1 MKKRNLLIIGLL
13 IAALG
18 VIAVGSLLAGRYSAS
33 LPEQLK
39 ILLQLPIPNLTPE
52 RREILEYLVFSLR
65 LPRII
70 AALLVGFALAMAGS
84 TFQAMF
90 RNPLVSPELLGV
102 MAGSALGVVAGV
114 MFEASAVVI
123 QLLAFA
129 FGLLAIVA
137 TLLIAKIYR
146 GGDRLLVLVMAG
158 IICTAIF
165 TSLGFL
171 IAYSADPDL
180 MGVGL
185 EYWLDGGLGLASR
198 AKILVSLPLF
208 LLGMAGMAV
217 SAKAMNVL
225 SFGEEEAA
233 ALGLNP
239 VYWRVL
245 AIVSATLVS
254 AVSVTMAGMI
264 AWIGLVAPHFGRLLI
279 GADTRSL
286 LPVSGLIGASILL
299 LADDASRSLFS
310 STLPLSLS
318 ISVIGIPMFMI
329 LLYRSKFGGLH
340 V

>member
-1 MKKRNLLIIGLL
+1 MKKRNWIIIGLL
-13 IAALG
+13 LATLG
-18 VIAVGSLLAGRYSAS
+18 AIAVSSLLAGRYSAPLS
-33 LPEQLK
+33 EQLK
-39 ILLQLPIPNLTPE
+39 ILLQLPVPDLTPE
-52 RREILEYLVFSLR
+52 RREILEYLVFTLR

-84 TFQAMF
+84 TFQSMF

-114 MFEASAVVI
+114 IFEVPAVVV

-129 FGLLAIVA
+129 FGLLAIVT
-137 TLLIAKIYR
+137 TLLIAKLYR
-146 GGDRLLVLVMAG
+146 GGDKLLILVMAG

-171 IAYSADPDL
+171 IAYSADPER

-185 EYWLDGGLGLASR
+185 EYWLDGGLGLANRSN
-198 AKILVSLPLF
+198 ILASLPLF
-208 LLGMAGMAV
+208 LLGAAGMAV
-217 SAKAMNVL
+217 SAKAMNVM

-239 VYWRVL
+239 IHWRIL

-254 AVSVTMAGMI
+254 AVSVTMAGMV
-264 AWIGLVAPHFGRLLI
+264 AWIGLIAPHFGRLLT
-279 GADTRSL
+279 GPDTRTL

-299 LADDASRSLFS
+299 LADSASRSLFS
-310 STLPLSLS
+310 STLPMSLT